1 MKKFKAVLL
10 TVCLTF
16 LIIDCAILLV
26 TFVPVLYPSSLI
38 ASNIGVSEKIVR
50 ESYMTII
57 HYLSLFSHKALST
70 PAFPMTKNTAFHFYE
85 VKVLMNRLEVI
96 GLVVLIGTIYL
107 IYSTVKENDY
117 RPFKWAGFTTLG
129 LVFIVGGTAY
139 VDFDSA
145 FTMMHHI
152 LFNNNYWLINPDIDP
167 IINIFPESYFVTLG
181 IALFSLIGIGVL
193 INLGI
198 YFKHI
203 NCINTNK

>member
-1 MKKFKAVLL
+1 MKKFKGILL
-10 TVCLTF
+10 TICLTF

-85 VKVLMNRLEVI
+85 VKVLMNRLEII

-107 IYSTVKENDY
+107 IYSTNRVTNAVQTARSSRAHAQQ
-117 RPFKWAGFTTLG
+117 RPDHQLPPR
-129 LVFIVGGTAY
+129 
-139 VDFDSA
+139 
-145 FTMMHHI
+145 H
-152 LFNNNYWLINPDIDP
+152 
-167 IINIFPESYFVTLG
+167 
-181 IALFSLIGIGVL
+181 
-193 INLGI
+193 
-198 YFKHI
+198 
-203 NCINTNK
+203 